1 MPITINDLHNA
12 FLAGSTDK
20 LSSLCGYVSAELSD
34 DRSVRVYSAFAK
46 CGETLRLY
54 KKNADELLIKFNK
67 NAAHSFF
74 SKLLMGKNE
83 FYNNA
88 IHETYYAD
96 MDKAVDALKESL
108 MLLSDEDPL
117 RSQISAA
124 AVRLLMEPT
133 EKEKPDIIALS
144 ALMTTTMIRMPE
156 VIEQAKLSAIKANGS
171 VIDLYFTDVKADG
184 VEANTPYLVYYT
196 GETKSIKVV
205 ANETQIHADDAFV
218 AGQYDGKVNVGFHGA
233 AKHIEPN
240 AEFNM
245 YGIYV
250 KDNAEAAF
258 TQVTPE
264 TSGFYATRCYITVEG
279 VSNPTFR
286 AHHNVEPATAINT
299 VKAEIANGEVFNLN
313 GVRQNGIQ
321 KGVNVVDGQKV
332 IVK

>member
-1 MPITINDLHNA
+1 MKGILKKMAVVAGCFA
-12 FLAGSTDK
+12 FSAAMMAQTKALY
-20 LSSLCGYVSAELSD
+20 LSSIEGTNVLHYDGQTRNVSMS
-34 DRSVRVYSAFAK
+34 RSVYN
-46 CGETLRLY
+46 GWNTLCVPFSMTTE
-54 KKNADELLIKFNK
+54 EL
-67 NAAHSFF
+67 NAAFGADC
-74 SKLLMGKNE
+74 KLE
-83 FYNNA
+83 
-88 IHETYYAD
+88 
-96 MDKAVDALKESL
+96 
-108 MLLSDEDPL
+108 
-117 RSQISAA
+117 
-124 AVRLLMEPT
+124 
-133 EKEKPDIIALS
+133 
-144 ALMTTTMIRMPE
+144 
-156 VIEQAKLSAIKANGS
+156 KLSAIKANGS

-299 VKAEIANGEVFNLN
+299 VKAEKANGEVFNLN